1 MIDRECGGKSMDR
14 QTLIEV
20 AGPSQT
26 ARLRRLRARLK
37 ARPKIANE
45 PTARAILLAMAI
57 FVLVVDASIMNVS
70 ISECQLVSAGRPC
83 QDQVTD
89 AQWPDCPIRH
99 HVGGPTVTNHPCVGE
114 ARSDLAVGLWSHL
127 NHPD

>member
-1 MIDRECGGKSMDR
+1 MIDRKCGGKSMHR

-20 AGPSQT
+20 AGPGQT

-70 ISECQLVSAGRPC
+70 ISECQLVSAGKPAKTR
-83 QDQVTD
+83 
-89 AQWPDCPIRH
+89 
-99 HVGGPTVTNHPCVGE
+99 
-114 ARSDLAVGLWSHL
+114 
-127 NHPD
+127 

>member
-1 MIDRECGGKSMDR
+1 MIDRKCGGKSMHR

-20 AGPSQT
+20 AGPSDGEAPTTEGQAQSAT
-26 ARLRRLRARLK
+26 EDRERTDRSRDLARDGDIRAGGRC
-37 ARPKIANE
+37 
-45 PTARAILLAMAI
+45 
-57 FVLVVDASIMNVS
+57 VDHERIDFG
-70 ISECQLVSAGRPC
+70 VSACISRETC

-89 AQWPDCPIRH
+89 AQWPDCPIGH

-114 ARSDLAVGLWSHL
+114 ARSDLAVGSWSHL